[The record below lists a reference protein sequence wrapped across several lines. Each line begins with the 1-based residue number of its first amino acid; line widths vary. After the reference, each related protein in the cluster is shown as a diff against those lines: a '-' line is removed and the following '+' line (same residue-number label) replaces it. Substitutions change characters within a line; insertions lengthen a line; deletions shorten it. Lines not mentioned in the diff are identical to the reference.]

1 MGGEPITRQAAPRGS
16 GEGAVVNFPDS
27 QDQPM
32 AAHGTIEPEA
42 LLREQRPADSLV
54 SIREIRRLFGLG
66 RTAAYELTHRPG
78 FPAPVPLSP
87 RCYRW
92 WASEV
97 AAFAATLRTER
108 LKSPSAQR
116 RLSQRGSL
124 PQESAPLRITGNV
137 RLARSRRVPGD
148 GASGRNGQT
157 QISDPERDKPQSR
170 GPVR

>member
-1 MGGEPITRQAAPRGS
+1 MGGEPIIRQAAPRGC
-16 GEGAVVNFPDS
+16 GEGAVVNFPDG

-42 LLREQRPADSLV
+42 LLREQRPADSLI

-97 AAFAATLRTER
+97 TAFAITLRAEGLNPPNASRHMT
-108 LKSPSAQR
+108 R
-116 RLSQRGSL
+116 RRAV
-124 PQESAPLRITGNV
+124 PREPAPLRITGKI
-137 RLARSRRVPGD
+137 RLARSQRIPG
-148 GASGRNGQT
+148 GQNGQT
-157 QISDPERDKPQSR
+157 AVNE
-170 GPVR
+170 

>member
-1 MGGEPITRQAAPRGS
+1 MNSPDGQDEPTALHANDER
-16 GEGAVVNFPDS
+16 D
-27 QDQPM
+27 
-32 AAHGTIEPEA
+32 A
-42 LLREQRPADSLV
+42 LLRERQPTDSLID
-54 SIREIRRLFGLG
+54 IREIRRIFGLG
-66 RTAAYELTHRPG
+66 RTAAYELTHRSG

-116 RLSQRGSL
+116 RLAQRGSL